1 MSSPSHH
8 FHYLKIPFCQIKKEI
23 IFLRSI
29 CPKKETFHPVYN
41 VLKVIVADKI
51 AKSKTT
57 LQPSQVKAPK
67 WKPEDGAL
75 HTLQG
80 ISPTF
85 SFLTS
90 LPVKEKK
97 ITF

>member
-29 CPKKETFHPVYN
+29 CQKKETFHPVYN

-51 AKSKTT
+51 AKK
-57 LQPSQVKAPK
+57 
-67 WKPEDGAL
+67 
-75 HTLQG
+75 
-80 ISPTF
+80 
-85 SFLTS
+85 
-90 LPVKEKK
+90 
-97 ITF
+97 

>member
-1 MSSPSHH
+1 M
-8 FHYLKIPFCQIKKEI
+8 
-23 IFLRSI
+23 
-29 CPKKETFHPVYN
+29 
-41 VLKVIVADKI
+41 
-51 AKSKTT
+51 
-57 LQPSQVKAPK
+57 QPSQVKAPK

-97 ITF
+97 NHFLNHIHENSSSCQTFEKVVVVIYVICYTVQQIILKVIKFHNLTIKNI